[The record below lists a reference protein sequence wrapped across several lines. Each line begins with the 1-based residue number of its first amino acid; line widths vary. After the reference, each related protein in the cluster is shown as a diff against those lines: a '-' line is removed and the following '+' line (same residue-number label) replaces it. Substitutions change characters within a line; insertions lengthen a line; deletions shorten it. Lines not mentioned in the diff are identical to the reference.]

1 MKKIREDLYIYKGV
15 YVKKLSNG
23 TYRGRFY
30 INSISGL
37 CVVSGTTQESF
48 KRLFNNF
55 VRNNKGINKVRTD
68 AYNTRN
74 F

>member
-23 TYRGRFY
+23 TYRARFY

-55 VRNNKGINKVRTD
+55 VRNNKGINKIRTD
-68 AYNTRN
+68 AYNSRN